1 MEINEDDTRQFNHA
15 ITFVLR
21 NVFTQDISNP
31 FLIINNAVPN
41 IEQEIIDFT
50 LQQSLQSDDGLKEDQ
65 NLEIDEPIV
74 KFANIKNKHNS
85 ECSICM
91 EEFKSTDNVFQC
103 GCHYIYHYEC
113 INKWIKSKEDC
124 PSCRKKIKTKINLV
138 DDYFLEWVDNNLNI

>member
-1 MEINEDDTRQFNHA
+1 MEINEDETRQFNNA

-21 NVFTQDISNP
+21 NVFTQDVSNP

-50 LQQSLQSDDGLKEDQ
+50 LQQSLQTDEILKEDK
-65 NLEIDEPIV
+65 NIEIDEPIV
-74 KFANIKNKHNS
+74 RFENIKNKHNS

-91 EEFKSTDNVFQC
+91 ESFKDTDNVFQC
-103 GCHYIYHYEC
+103 ECNYIYHYDC

-124 PSCRKKIKTKINLV
+124 PSCRKNIKTKINLV
-138 DDYFLEWVDNNLNI
+138 DDYFLEWIDNSLNI